1 MALSLSE
8 ATLPTY
14 RRILT
19 ALGEMITKA
28 EAHAAAH
35 HYDPAVLLT
44 ERLFP
49 DMWPFAKQV
58 QQATA
63 LMVRGT
69 CRLAGIAIPSFDD
82 SRIGFD
88 DLRSRI
94 DETTAFFDDVDT
106 AAIDAGETRMITF
119 PAGGEQKTM
128 SGLQYLQTFTLPNV
142 WFHATTAYNILRHNG
157 VPLKKSDFTGPV

>member
-1 MALSLSE
+1 MPLTLSQL
-8 ATLPTY
+8 TLPTY
-14 RRILT
+14 RRIL
-19 ALGEMITKA
+19 ASLGEMLAKA

-35 HYDPAVLLT
+35 HYDPNVLLT

-69 CRLAGIAIPSFDD
+69 CRLAGVAIPSFDD

-94 DETTAFFDDVDT
+94 AET
-106 AAIDAGETRMITF
+106 AAFLDGVDPAALDAGETREITF

-142 WFHATTAYNILRHNG
+142 WFHATTVYNILRHNG
-157 VPLKKSDFTGPV
+157 VPLKKSDFTGPI

>member
-1 MALSLSE
+1 MALSLSD

-19 ALGEMITKA
+19 ALSEMIATA

-35 HYDPAVLLT
+35 HYDPSVLLT
-44 ERLFP
+44 GRLFP

-69 CRLAGIAIPSFDD
+69 CRLAAVPIPSFDD

-88 DLRSRI
+88 DLRARI
-94 DETTAFFDDVDT
+94 AETAAFLDGVDT
-106 AAIDAGETRMITF
+106 RALDEGETRAITF

-128 SGLQYLQTFTLPNV
+128 PGLQYLQTFTFPNV

-157 VPLKKSDFTGPV
+157 VPLKKADFTGPI

>member
-35 HYDPAVLLT
+35 HYDPSVLLT

-49 DMWPFAKQV
+49 DMWPFARQV
-58 QQATA
+58 QQVTA

-69 CRLAGIAIPSFDD
+69 SRLAGIAIPSFDD

-94 DETTAFFDDVDT
+94 AETAAFLDDVDI
-106 AAIDAGETRMITF
+106 AAVDAGEKRDITF

-157 VPLKKSDFTGPV
+157 VPLKKADFTGPL

>member
-1 MALSLSE
+1 MALTLSQL
-8 ATLPTY
+8 TLPTY
-14 RRILT
+14 RRIL
-19 ALGEMITKA
+19 ASLGEMLARA
-28 EAHAAAH
+28 EAHAAAS
-35 HYDPAVLLT
+35 HYDPSVLLT

-69 CRLAGIAIPSFDD
+69 CRLAGEAIPSFDD

-94 DETTAFFDDVDT
+94 SETAAFLDGVDT
-106 AAIDAGETRMITF
+106 AALDAGEAREITF
-119 PAGGEQKTM
+119 PTGGGQKTM
-128 SGLQYLQTFTLPNV
+128 PGLQYLQTFTLPNV

-157 VPLKKSDFTGPV
+157 VPLKKSDFTGPI

>member
-1 MALSLSE
+1 MSLTVSAL
-8 ATLPTY
+8 TLPTY

-19 ALGEMITKA
+19 SFSGMIARA

-35 HYDPAVLLT
+35 HYDAAVLLAQ
-44 ERLFP
+44 RLFP

-94 DETTAFFDDVDT
+94 AETAAFLDGVDT
-106 AAIDAGETRMITF
+106 AALDAGAGREITF

-128 SGLQYLQTFTLPNV
+128 PGLQYLQAFTLPNV

-157 VPLKKSDFTGPV
+157 VPLKKSDFTGPI